1 MEQIKEQSQND
12 IESTSKKLS
21 DDLHAITDEFI
32 KTIVELNE
40 IEKKNK

>member
-1 MEQIKEQSQND
+1 MEQIKEQNQND
-12 IESTSKKLS
+12 VDSTSKRLS
-21 DDLHAITDEFI
+21 DDLHSIKDQFI